1 MNQIVIS
8 NACKTIKGRTVLS
21 DISVSLGRG
30 GIYGFFGV
38 NGSGKTML
46 FRALSGLIR
55 LDAGTI
61 NVFGKVVGKDVSFP
75 PNLGLVLSAG
85 FWDEYTGYK
94 NLLLLASVRRRIGQ
108 EEIRAAMERVGLDP
122 QDKRTCRSYSLGMRQ
137 RLEIAQAIMEHPD
150 LLILD
155 EPTNSLDA
163 DGLRMVLDVI
173 KEQQAQGTT
182 VLLASHNVAE
192 LRELCERKFA
202 MSEGRLSEENDSGD
216 DCALPS
222 RQSDRAFRRG
232 EGL

>member
-8 NACKTIKGRTVLS
+8 NAVKTIKGRTVLS
-21 DISVSLGRG
+21 DISVSLERG

-46 FRALSGLIR
+46 FRAICGLIR

-61 NVFGKVVGKDVSFP
+61 NVFGKVIGKDVSFP

-122 QDKRTCRSYSLGMRQ
+122 NDTRTCRSYSLGMRQ

-163 DGLRMVLDVI
+163 EGLRMVLDVV
-173 KEQQAQGTT
+173 KEQQARGAT

-192 LRELCERKFA
+192 LRDLCERKFE
-202 MSEGRLSEENDSGD
+202 MSEGRLSEENDPGD
-216 DCALPS
+216 DGALPHW
-222 RQSDRAFRRG
+222 QSGRAHRRE